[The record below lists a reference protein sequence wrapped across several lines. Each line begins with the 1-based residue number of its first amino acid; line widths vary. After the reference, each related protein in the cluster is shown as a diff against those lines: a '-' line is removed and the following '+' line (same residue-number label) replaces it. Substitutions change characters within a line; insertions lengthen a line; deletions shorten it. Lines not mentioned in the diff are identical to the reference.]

1 MTAGRPTATPPKTP
15 RPIILSFRGAASL
28 RVLNLSALAT
38 ASAEDSPRQVALNLE
53 QLPYVQEF
61 KGHPESRGSK
71 DPKTL
76 PNTMS
81 FRRNRAMTLDKFKAR
96 QAATRRDGELI
107 VSRSL
112 IGPLTVSAKVIR
124 TETKVPA
131 LSGAAFNREAVLEKG
146 IHVHWALPDSLTR
159 AKLMPDGGAHAARF
173 HAVPDVWLVI
183 RFNPGPPI
191 EVVNAKRSWR
201 AWVVDSVEGTAV
213 PLASWVPPTRNS
225 KLVHTVAGMLPNG
238 AIKGYPGWGLWSAS
252 QGSFEPAQAA
262 YYPAAR
268 ARFGFYDNVTDLPAT
283 GNVSY
288 VVVGWFA
295 DRNHDPL
302 YMAKDK
308 LGLLND
314 WKISH
319 HLRAGTYAEVNT
331 MTPHAGAAAVKPA
344 FSVSGIAVKDLVL
357 PAGKEVDF
365 ARAVARGGT
374 AASQSKLTEAMSASF
389 PVAQAASS
397 ATVHG
402 VAGFNGP
409 TDLVIHGSC
418 VEVPLSGSTTV
429 GAAIKT
435 DDIRLFPSVRRA
447 MADVA
452 AANTG
457 SAEQVDAVEM
467 MLDDV
472 ESMKSSLSGVLDMP
486 GAAHAATFQNVP
498 GKSHWY
504 ARLEVQPKSSPW
516 QLMTQ
521 FDTQVMQISP
531 SLQATGQWPQ
541 ATMRSL
547 SNKQEWMRKVYAP
560 ALVTEPPVVA
570 PPQLTDADYAT
581 WRESVMQALTATINA
596 PQAAGKAIH
605 PTLIQVLDR
614 RKDAQPTLIGK
625 TAGRGGSDGAAWWV
639 DVTDVKAMNELLL
652 SVQGAKVILPN
663 VDNLL
668 ELPGQ
673 RWNRPWSPHVVLY
686 GTGRSFK
693 AGADGRFRADGYL
706 KTRQSGETV
715 MGLSV
720 GSYARVNGK
729 DIIDKPNELF
739 SKPGLPS
746 DVRALV
752 HESLLLDTESAGVM
766 AQLALGRTATRDTLA
781 LAHKR
786 MKSAVR
792 GLWLARDQKTVLARN
807 PKLSAVAAY
816 GTYPSDVA
824 MSPWQDP
831 RDPLFVDVNYSHPFS
846 TLAADW
852 VLDQDRVEMRAAGP
866 AATNPAPGAPPAGMV
881 EVIEERTLVTATVAK
896 VLESTLVTKKSADV
910 TGTLVTAQ
918 KPPKGVTADTFKQ
931 MDIISAPLTAFDSS
945 LVARGHRERSGALRL
960 NRLQL
965 VDMFGL
971 AREWKSATDPL
982 SAAGDAALTYWTELA
997 PRLPYWSRLLF
1008 RLQQAAN
1015 PGQEATPLAHPVCG
1029 ILVPDF
1035 IEHALEVF
1043 DGNGQ
1048 ALGQLTTD
1056 RPRFGGGLDTPGAS
1070 LQVEL
1075 RLAPVGRHGIEPAAR
1090 RRSARRGA
1098 EPAAQVAAG
1107 LARRA
1112 GHGDA
1117 AELSGDG
1124 VVRDRNV
1131 GDAAVDR
1138 HGARNARPHA
1148 EDRRQANQAAWR
1160 AHSGARRPAHLRRH
1174 LVNQSIAAR
1183 AGSAIADGRA
1193 GAPHPSRQDWRLHPS
1208 RRWHAGL
1215 FQGGRDAGGGTVC
1228 AGDEGGRAEG
1238 HPQRPRDGRAVL
1250 RSRWPRSATSLRKR
1264 SGLPFPGSAE
1274 PGDRHHDPRRS
1285 AGRALRHR
1293 RRPAAQEDHDAKGI
1307 HCRVAEAARAHV
1319 QGRPGLHDQGHG
1331 GAQGTGAAAA
1341 NRGLRG
1347 GVRVSQPGCRR
1358 RSRHVSGGGGATGTA
1373 GRRTPPR
1380 ARGAER
1386 RMDAR
1391 VQARREL
1398 SAGIQTPSA
1407 ALSSAMCLSAACCG
1421 GKPVPMSKPHR
1432 VKGRYESMSLGSGNT
1447 RPLSP

>member
-1 MTAGRPTATPPKTP
+1 M
-15 RPIILSFRGAASL
+15 
-28 RVLNLSALAT
+28 
-38 ASAEDSPRQVALNLE
+38 
-53 QLPYVQEF
+53 
-61 KGHPESRGSK
+61 
-71 DPKTL
+71 
-76 PNTMS
+76 
-81 FRRNRAMTLDKFKAR
+81 
-96 QAATRRDGELI
+96 
-107 VSRSL
+107 SRSL
-112 IGPLTVSAKVIR
+112 LDPLTVSAKVIR

-146 IHVHWALPDSLTR
+146 IHVHWALPDNLTR
-159 AKLMPDGGAHAARF
+159 ATLMPKGGAHTARF

-191 EVVNAKRSWR
+191 EMVNAKRSWR
-201 AWVVDSVEGTAV
+201 AWVVDSVDGTAV
-213 PLASWVPPTRNS
+213 PLASWVPPIRHT

-238 AIKGYPGWGLWSAS
+238 ATAGYPGWGLWSSS

-268 ARFGFYDNVTDLPAT
+268 TRFGFYDNVSDLPAT

-295 DRNHDPL
+295 DSNHDPL
-302 YMAKDK
+302 HMAKDK

-319 HLRAGTYAEVNT
+319 HLRAGSYAELNT
-331 MTPHAGAAAVKPA
+331 MTPHGGVAAVKPA

-365 ARAVARGGT
+365 ARAGARGGT
-374 AASQSKLTEAMSASF
+374 AASQSKATEAMNASF

-397 ATVHG
+397 AVVHG

-531 SLQATGQWPQ
+531 SLQATGHWPQ
-541 ATMRSL
+541 MTMRL
-547 SNKQEWMRKVYAP
+547 ASNKQEWMRKVYAP
-560 ALVTEPPVVA
+560 ALTTQPPVVA
-570 PPQLTDADYAT
+570 QPQLTEANDYAP
-581 WRESVMQALTATINA
+581 WRASVLQALTATINA
-596 PQAAGKAIH
+596 PQMAGKAIH

-663 VDNLL
+663 IDNLL

-729 DIIDKPNELF
+729 DILDKPNELF
-739 SKPGLPS
+739 SRPGLPS

-781 LAHKR
+781 LAQKR

-792 GLWLARDQKTVLARN
+792 GLWLARDQKTVLARS
-807 PKLSAVAAY
+807 PKLSAIAAY

-852 VLDQDRVEMRAAGP
+852 VIDQDRVEMRAAGP
-866 AATNPAPGAPPAGMV
+866 AATNPTPGAPPAGMV

-910 TGTLVTAQ
+910 TGALVTAQ

-982 SAAGDAALTYWTELA
+982 SSAGDAALTYWTELA

-1070 LQVEL
+1070 LQVGFALHPWVATEL
-1075 RLAPVGRHGIEPAAR
+1075 NLPPGADPLDAVENQPLRSLLASLVAQGMEMPANSVTDAWFETGLSAMLRSIDTVRATLDPTQKTDDKRIKLLGEPILVLAARLTYEGTSSTNPSQLAQDPPLLTGSPALPTLHVRIGDSTRPDDGTLGCFKVGATPAAGRFAPVTKE
-1090 RRSARRGA
+1090 
-1098 EPAAQVAAG
+1098 AAQKAILNG
-1107 LARRA
+1107 LAM
-1112 GHGDA
+1112 
-1117 AELSGDG
+1117 G
-1124 VVRDRNV
+1124 V
-1131 GDAAVDR
+1131 
-1138 HGARNARPHA
+1138 PFF
-1148 EDRRQANQAAWR
+1148 
-1160 AHSGARRPAHLRRH
+1160 AHSGLE
-1174 LVNQSIAAR
+1174 VQ
-1183 AGSAIADGRA
+1183 
-1193 GAPHPSRQDWRLHPS
+1193 HPFVKDQEC
-1208 RRWHAGL
+1208 L
-1215 FQGGRDAGGGTVC
+1215 FQV
-1228 AGDEGGRAEG
+1228 
-1238 HPQRPRDGRAVL
+1238 PPNQ
-1250 RSRWPRSATSLRKR
+1250 ATDVVIL
-1264 SGLPFPGSAE
+1264 A
-1274 PGDRHHDPRRS
+1274 DPR
-1285 AGRALRHR
+1285 G
-1293 RRPAAQEDHDAKGI
+1293 
-1307 HCRVAEAARAHV
+1307 
-1319 QGRPGLHDQGHG
+1319 GL
-1331 GAQGTGAAAA
+1331 TP
-1341 NRGLRG
+1341 R
-1347 GVRVSQPGCRR
+1347 RVSCRAR
-1358 RSRHVSGGGGATGTA
+1358 RSRCQRNSLP
-1373 GRRTPPR
+1373 RR
-1380 ARGAER
+1380 
-1386 RMDAR
+1386 
-1391 VQARREL
+1391 
-1398 SAGIQTPSA
+1398 
-1407 ALSSAMCLSAACCG
+1407 
-1421 GKPVPMSKPHR
+1421 
-1432 VKGRYESMSLGSGNT
+1432 
-1447 RPLSP
+1447 